1 MKDDNGK
8 IVKVAY
14 PGQAV
19 HISGFK
25 EFPEVGSP
33 LYVVD
38 DHKEA
43 NIIVD
48 TLKKRKE
55 QEERTCNFKKKE
67 ARD

>member
-48 TLKKRKE
+48 TLKKKR
-55 QEERTCNFKKKE
+55 NKKRPLSCWKKVTIQN
-67 ARD
+67 